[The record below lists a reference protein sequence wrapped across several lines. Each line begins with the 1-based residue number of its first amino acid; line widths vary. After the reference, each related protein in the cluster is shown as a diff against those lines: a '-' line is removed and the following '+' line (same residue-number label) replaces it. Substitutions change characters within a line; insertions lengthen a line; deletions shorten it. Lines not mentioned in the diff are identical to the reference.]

1 MLKVVAV
8 NYPDLSH
15 LEEIM
20 NLYRELVTLSRKQPG
35 CISYGLYRDADHPEL
50 LTMIEEWE
58 SHQALEEHLHSA
70 DFQRIV
76 PQLDRM
82 MARAAE
88 MNVYEQAV

>member
-1 MLKVVAV
+1 MLKVIAR

-20 NLYRELVTLSRKQPG
+20 SLYRELVAASRKQPG
-35 CISYGLYRDADHPEL
+35 CISYGLYADEDHPEL

-58 SHQALEEHLHSA
+58 SHEMLENHLNSE

-76 PQLDRM
+76 PKLGSLMTRES
-82 MARAAE
+82 E
-88 MNVYEQAV
+88 MNICQQVI